1 MKILEG
7 VHAFFN
13 DVGKTF
19 DKEKKAILE
28 LKSPEVD
35 ATINNLSKDTKG
47 DNELIQQA
55 SKNIADL
62 KSKLKYGILR
72 CDYEYKPTRGDPGEQ
87 SSFSSDTNILKVE
100 GWTFEAVQR
109 GMTKNGTYPASE
121 FRLRKADGSVDEYW
135 TKLWNSFPDSD
146 SDSAANRSGY
156 VRVTKKVNGDKC
168 IEGYFDEDDYTKGE
182 VYRYEPEVI
191 EQKMQKT
198 VEKLEMSGVCG
209 ISADVGYSQ
218 AFQDNVREMASVPV
232 VLSSLQQ
239 LSFVAPAYD
248 LRPESNNKIM
258 VMTAN
263 LKSFDLDTLIPPGV
277 DKGCIKVVGAETGKF
292 GKWVAGGNSFSRFKA
307 DAFDE
312 ASVEESLES
321 MCALCQNGLD
331 EVKED
336 GGAVV
341 CIVQECSEMPAYSN
355 GLRKR
360 FNIPVYDTMTAVAFV
375 QMGRDATQYSAY
387 MM

>member
-1 MKILEG
+1 MKFIDD
-7 VHAFFN
+7 VNAFLN
-13 DVGKTF
+13 DVGKPF
-19 DKEKKAILE
+19 GKEKKAILK
-28 LKSPEVD
+28 LKSPEID

-47 DNELIQQA
+47 DDELIQQA

-62 KSKLKYGILR
+62 KSNLKYGILR

-87 SSFSSDTNILKVE
+87 SSFVSDTNILKVE

-121 FRLRKADGSVDEYW
+121 FRLRKSDGSVDEYW
-135 TKLWNSFPDSD
+135 TKLWHSFPDAHG
-146 SDSAANRSGY
+146 SAANRSGY
-156 VRVTKKVNGDKC
+156 VRVTKKVEGGKC

-191 EQKMQKT
+191 EQKMKEV
-198 VEKLEMSGVCG
+198 VERLETSGVCG
-209 ISADVGYSQ
+209 VTADVGYSQ
-218 AFQDNVREMASVPV
+218 AFQNNVRKLASVPV

-263 LKSFDLDTLIPPGV
+263 LKSFDVDTLIPSGV
-277 DKGCIKVVGAETGKF
+277 DKGCIKVVGTETGKF
-292 GKWVAGGNSFSRFKA
+292 GKWVLGGNSFSRFKV
-307 DAFDE
+307 DAYDE
-312 ASVEESLES
+312 ASVEEGLES
-321 MCALCQNGLD
+321 LCALCQNGLD

-336 GGAVV
+336 GGTVV
-341 CIVQECSEMPAYSN
+341 CIVQECAEMPAYSN